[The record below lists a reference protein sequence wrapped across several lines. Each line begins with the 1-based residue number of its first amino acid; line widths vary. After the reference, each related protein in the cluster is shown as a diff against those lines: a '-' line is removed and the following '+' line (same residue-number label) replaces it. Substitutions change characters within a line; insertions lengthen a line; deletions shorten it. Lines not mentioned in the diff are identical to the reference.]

1 VGNSGNELK
10 VHELLPK
17 PNEGCKI
24 ERLREQIA
32 EVRSGVHVNCLDK
45 IGITE
50 GLYPLLSGTSRT
62 RFLLDAARN
71 RGAERKKKMEPPFG
85 PDVGR
90 PTSVWDYPG

>member
-1 VGNSGNELK
+1 MLTGRFSGP
-10 VHELLPK
+10 LPV
-17 PNEGCKI
+17 P
-24 ERLREQIA
+24 
-32 EVRSGVHVNCLDK
+32 V
-45 IGITE
+45 
-50 GLYPLLSGTSRT
+50 PLAASPT